1 MARTEVV
8 MAISEALGERH
19 EIELPS
25 GRIAYRERGSGRPVV
40 FIHGLL
46 VNGDL
51 WRNVVPTV
59 ADAGFRCIVPD
70 LPLGSHETPMHP
82 DADLSPPG
90 LAGIIASF
98 LDALGVDDAVLV
110 ANDTGGALTQLVIT
124 QHPKRVG
131 AVVFTNCD
139 CFERFFPPL
148 FRYLQLLPKIPGAI
162 RLLGQAIRLRLVQRM
177 PTAFGS
183 LTHAPIPRDVM
194 ASYVGHVRDPGIRRD
209 VTKVLRG
216 VDKSYTLAAARD
228 LESFD
233 RPALLAWGV
242 DDRNFRL
249 VDAERLAAALPA
261 SRLEPI
267 TGARTFVPEDQ
278 PATLAQL
285 VVAFAR

>member
-1 MARTEVV
+1 MSR
-8 MAISEALGERH
+8 SEQLGARH
-19 EIELPS
+19 EVEIPT
-25 GRIAYRERGSGRPVV
+25 GRISYRERGSGRSVV

-51 WRNVVPTV
+51 WRDVVPTV

-70 LPLGSHETPMHP
+70 LPLGSHETAMHP

-90 LAGIIASF
+90 LAALIASF
-98 LDALGVDDAVLV
+98 LDSLGVDDAVLV

-131 AVVFTNCD
+131 AVVLTNCD
-139 CFERFFPPL
+139 CFERFFPPN
-148 FRYLQLLPKIPGAI
+148 FRYLQLLPKIPGAMV
-162 RLLGQAIRLRLVQRM
+162 LMSWAIRFRLVQRM

-183 LTHAPIPRDVM
+183 LTHAPISREAM
-194 ASYVGHVRDPGIRRD
+194 ASYIGQARNPAIRRD

-216 VDKSYTLAAARD
+216 VDKRHTLAAAEE
-228 LESFD
+228 LKQFD

-249 VDAERLAAALPA
+249 ADGERLRDAFPQA
-261 SRLEPI
+261 RLEPI
-267 TGARTFVPEDQ
+267 TGAKTFVPEDQ
-278 PATLAQL
+278 PATLAHL
-285 VVAFAR
+285 IVDFAR